1 MQEEQAKFGD
11 YTILNK
17 VGEGAMSNVYRC
29 LNEKTFEVK
38 AIKSLKASSRTE
50 THLQM
55 FADEINISKKM
66 EHKNITKVYSGD
78 IVNGYLVMEYVDG
91 VSLEKYAEPETLLP
105 LKEVLSLIRQ
115 TAVALQ
121 YADTHHI
128 VHRDVKPANIILK
141 KNGSIKI
148 TDFGCAVPKG
158 ELSYSIAGSLAYMS
172 PEQLDGGALDFHAD
186 LYALGMVTYRLLTGK
201 KPFVVDSDW
210 DLKTAIMSFPPTP
223 IEKYRSGLPKS
234 LIQMINRSIEKDS
247 KNRQESWEAFIQ
259 EIERVLLEINM
270 DVSYEHLDQMRGFS
284 GESFSAWERGSSR
297 SKYSESTRYSL
308 SRFSISAIKCR

>member
-1 MQEEQAKFGD
+1 MQEGQTKFGD

-38 AIKSLKASSRTE
+38 AIKSLKALSRTE
-50 THLQM
+50 THLKM

-78 IVNGYLVMEYVDG
+78 IMNGYLVMEYVDG
-91 VSLEKYAEPETLLP
+91 VSLEQYAEPETLLP
-105 LKEVLSLIRQ
+105 LKEVLSIIRQ

-121 YADTHHI
+121 YANTHHI

-158 ELSYSIAGSLAYMS
+158 ELAYSIAGSLAYMS
-172 PEQLDGGALDFHAD
+172 PEQLDGEALDFHAD
-186 LYALGMVTYRLLTGK
+186 LYALGMVTYRFLTGK
-201 KPFVVDSDW
+201 SPFIVDSDW

-223 IEKYRSGLPKS
+223 IEKYRFGLPKS

-247 KNRQESWEAFIQ
+247 KNRQESWVAFIH
-259 EIERVLLEINM
+259 EIESVLLEINM
-270 DVSYEHLDQMRGFS
+270 DVSYEYLDQMRGFS
-284 GESFSAWERGSSR
+284 GESVSVWERVPSR
-297 SKYSESTRYSL
+297 QEYSESTRYSL
-308 SRFSISAIKCR
+308 SRFSISAIKC